1 MLIGLLGAE
10 AESDSDVSDYSQTAL
25 SDQHE
30 KLESPPSTFPPNRDR
45 ISDSLSSIPDVAG
58 QQNNPSHKGRPAFG
72 ENTTGRPAYSSAGSG
87 SDEASSPSRRLVSPP
102 RRIVPQVPEE
112 ENVEEDEGEEES
124 DQEAYEIQAQSH
136 LFIPPPKEKSH
147 TKYGNVQDEDDDAG
161 NGSENDAPALPVP
174 NRWSTEVSPF
184 KSDPQSDDSFELDSD
199 HDGQPLPVPPRPVPP
214 PRVVPPPPPQ
224 RPSQYEDKPDP
235 DPETSSAPLDTEVMD
250 DDKGG

>member
-1 MLIGLLGAE
+1 MVSLGATE

-30 KLESPPSTFPPNRDR
+30 KLESPPSTFSPSNRDC
-45 ISDSLSSIPDVAG
+45 IYSVSSVPDVAG
-58 QQNNPSHKGRPAFG
+58 QQNVPSYEGRPVPG
-72 ENTTGRPAYSSAGSG
+72 ENTIGRPAYSSVGSE
-87 SDEASSPSRRLVSPP
+87 SDETSSPSRRLVSPP

-124 DQEAYEIQAQSH
+124 DQEAYEIQGQSH

-147 TKYGNVQDEDDDAG
+147 TKYGNVQDEDDGAG
-161 NGSENDAPALPVP
+161 DGSENDAPALPVP
-174 NRWSTEVSPF
+174 NRWSAEESPF

-214 PRVVPPPPPQ
+214 PRNVPPPPPQ
-224 RPSQYEDKPDP
+224 GPSQYEDKPDP
-235 DPETSSAPLDTEVMD
+235 DHETSSVPRDTDMVD
-250 DDKGG
+250 DEGG

>member
-1 MLIGLLGAE
+1 LISLGATE

-30 KLESPPSTFPPNRDR
+30 KLESPPSTFPPSNRDC
-45 ISDSLSSIPDVAG
+45 ILYSVSSVPDVAAG
-58 QQNNPSHKGRPAFG
+58 QQNNEGRPVPD
-72 ENTTGRPAYSSAGSG
+72 TIGRPAYSLVGSE
-87 SDEASSPSRRLVSPP
+87 SDETSSPSRRLVSPP

-112 ENVEEDEGEEES
+112 ENVEEDEGEEGS
-124 DQEAYEIQAQSH
+124 DQEAYEMQSQSH

-147 TKYGNVQDEDDDAG
+147 TKYGNVQDEDDGAG
-161 NGSENDAPALPVP
+161 DGSENDAPALPVP
-174 NRWSTEVSPF
+174 NRWSAEVSPF

-224 RPSQYEDKPDP
+224 GPSQYEDKSDP
-235 DPETSSAPLDTEVMD
+235 DHEVPSIPLVD
-250 DDKGG
+250 DEGGRLFL